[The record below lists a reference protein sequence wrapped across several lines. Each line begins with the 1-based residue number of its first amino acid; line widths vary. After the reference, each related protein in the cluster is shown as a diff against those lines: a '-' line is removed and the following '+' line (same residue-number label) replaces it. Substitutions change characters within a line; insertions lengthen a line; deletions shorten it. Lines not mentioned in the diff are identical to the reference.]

1 MDMPPNSTSL
11 TMNGLANSKRLS
23 GNTALPSN
31 ESYHI
36 ATDATQPKEPSR
48 PGRTTSA
55 PVSPPATPSSPLP
68 NGTFSCPS
76 PSRHHTQFSTLLS
89 LPTQPLGLCLP
100 QWHIRFQLKPPC
112 PTRYPRCRPCHSC
125 PTPEHGTPRHRRMV
139 CRPIHRALPL
149 PQMLHLQHLRRPR
162 RLNH

>member
-1 MDMPPNSTSL
+1 MPPNSTSL

-76 PSRHHTQFSTLLS
+76 PSRHHTQFSTF
-89 LPTQPLGLCLP
+89 LPSSAQ
-100 QWHIRFQLKPPC
+100 
-112 PTRYPRCRPCHSC
+112 
-125 PTPEHGTPRHRRMV
+125 HGTFDFSQSPL
-139 CRPIHRALPL
+139 ALPGTRVVIHVK
-149 PQMLHLQHLRRPR
+149 PAQHQNMAPHGINGWYVGPFIEHYRCHKCYIPSTFGIRDALTVDWEMP
-162 RLNH
+162 